1 MRRCKI
7 FVITLR
13 QWKKT
18 STICGKN
25 LKKAGIPMLCGI
37 VDLGSNTIRLSIYH
51 CDQGQFRLLMHKKT
65 MAGLAG
71 YVQEGVLSD
80 SGILVA
86 CRTLAG
92 YRALLDNFSVSH
104 MHVFATASLRNIF
117 NTAEAVETIRDVT
130 GIQVEVLSG
139 DEEAALSFRGAVL
152 PGGVST
158 GVLADIGGGSF
169 ELVSYEDMS
178 ISSACSLPVGSL
190 SLYTRFTSGL
200 FPTADEC
207 REMRRFV
214 NEQLEMAGA
223 AQIRRKHLCGVGG
236 TVRAVAKLCND
247 VYGRD
252 PELRTMSAQELK
264 DLYKL
269 LKKGGR
275 DTLRQLLRSA
285 PDRVHTLL
293 PGLIILNAI
302 VKTCGVETVEA
313 SSAGVREGYLMDRVL
328 KI

>member
-1 MRRCKI
+1 
-7 FVITLR
+7 
-13 QWKKT
+13 
-18 STICGKN
+18 
-25 LKKAGIPMLCGI
+25 MLCGI

-152 PGGVST
+152 PGGMST

-190 SLYTRFTSGL
+190 SLYTRFTDGL

-214 NEQLEMAGA
+214 NEQLEKAGA
-223 AQIRRKHLCGVGG
+223 VQIRRKHLCGVGG

-313 SSAGVREGYLMDRVL
+313 SAAGVREGYLMDRVL

>member
-1 MRRCKI
+1 
-7 FVITLR
+7 
-13 QWKKT
+13 
-18 STICGKN
+18 
-25 LKKAGIPMLCGI
+25 MLCGI

-51 CDQGQFRLLMHKKT
+51 CDQGQFRLLLHKKT

-71 YVQEGVLSD
+71 YVREGILSD

-86 CRTLAG
+86 CRTLAA
-92 YRALLDNFSVSH
+92 YRALLDNFNVTH

-139 DEEAALSFRGAVL
+139 EEEAALSFRGAVL

-169 ELVSYEDMS
+169 ELVGYEDMA
-178 ISSACSLPVGSL
+178 ITSACSLPVGSL
-190 SLYTRFTSGL
+190 SLYTRFTEGL

-207 REMRRFV
+207 RAMRGFV
-214 NEQLEMAGA
+214 TEELEKAGA
-223 AQIRRKHLCGVGG
+223 AQLRRKHLCGVGG

-252 PELRTMSAQELK
+252 PELRTMSARELK

-269 LKKGGR
+269 LKKGGK

-293 PGLIILNAI
+293 PGLIILNAV

-313 SSAGVREGYLMDRVL
+313 SSAGVREGYLTDRVL

>member
-1 MRRCKI
+1 
-7 FVITLR
+7 
-13 QWKKT
+13 
-18 STICGKN
+18 
-25 LKKAGIPMLCGI
+25 MLCGI

-158 GVLADIGGGSF
+158 GVLADIGGGST
-169 ELVSYEDMS
+169 ELVAYENGAIRS
-178 ISSACSLPVGSL
+178 GRSLPMGSL
-190 SLYTRFTSGL
+190 SLYTQFVSGL
-200 FPTADEC
+200 FPTPEEAK
-207 REMRRFV
+207 R
-214 NEQLEMAGA
+214 
-223 AQIRRKHLCGVGG
+223 IRQQ
-236 TVRAVAKLCND
+236 VR
-247 VYGRD
+247 
-252 PELRTMSAQELK
+252 Q
-264 DLYKL
+264 
-269 LKKGGR
+269 
-275 DTLRQLLRSA
+275 
-285 PDRVHTLL
+285 
-293 PGLIILNAI
+293 
-302 VKTCGVETVEA
+302 
-313 SSAGVREGYLMDRVL
+313 
-328 KI
+328 